1 MPMPRSSAVNDSPKD
16 LRKGGQQDESDA
28 MSAEAVLWLHELP
41 ESVRP
46 KKTCARFPRIVNR
59 LASVW
64 GNATAC
70 SGYFNELLLD
80 RRGDRQG
87 FPMEIAFELAALKN
101 FFETAVHPSQQ
112 TIWDDIIQRGRA
124 K

>member
-1 MPMPRSSAVNDSPKD
+1 MPTSGSAAASGSPNNR
-16 LRKGGQQDESDA
+16 RKGGQQDESEA
-28 MSAEAVLWLHELP
+28 MSATAALWLHELP
-41 ESVRP
+41 DSVRP
-46 KKTCARFPRIVNR
+46 KKTCAQFPRIVNR
-59 LASVW
+59 IASLW
-64 GNATAC
+64 GDATAC
-70 SGYFNELLLD
+70 GSYFNELLLD

-87 FPMEIAFELAALKN
+87 FPMEIAFELAAVKN